1 MNSLIK
7 FTLKILFPALLIS
20 LLASP
25 ASRAQ
30 TVDDAHIQALVQ
42 QEVQRLI
49 NSEGALDA
57 AIEKGIAAYI
67 VKQRLA
73 AEDAKL
79 QQQRERSKNL
89 RPVTA
94 ERDHI
99 LGNPD
104 APITII
110 EYSDFECPFCK
121 RFHPTVIKL
130 IENNKDNVRWV
141 YRHFPLGFH
150 NPGAQ
155 KQAEASECV
164 AELNGNDAFWDYSHK
179 LYARTKSNGKGFP
192 LSNLRPLA
200 EEIGVDGDAFS
211 ACLDSGKMT
220 ARVKE
225 DIANGAMVGVTGTP
239 AAFIVNKNG
248 DAEFVAGALPLAK
261 LQSIVDKL
269 SK

>member
-1 MNSLIK
+1 MNQLMHRMRSNYIVV
-7 FTLKILFPALLIS
+7 TLFALLVS
-20 LLASP
+20 TASF
-25 ASRAQ
+25 AQ
-30 TVDDAHIQALVQ
+30 TVDDAHIQELVQ

-49 NSEGALDA
+49 NSEGVLDA
-57 AIEKGIAAYI
+57 AIEKGIGAYI
-67 VKQRLA
+67 LKQRLA
-73 AEDAKL
+73 AENEKA
-79 QQQRERSKNL
+79 QQQKQRSKNL

-99 LGNPD
+99 FGNID
-104 APITII
+104 APITLI

-121 RFHPTVIKL
+121 RFHPTVVKL
-130 IENNKDNVRWV
+130 IENNPDKVRWV

-164 AELNGNDAFWDYSHK
+164 AELNGNDAFWDYSDK
-179 LYARTKSNGKGFP
+179 LYTRTKSNGKGFP
-192 LSNLRPLA
+192 LSKLRPLA

-211 ACLDSGKMT
+211 ACLDNGNMT

-225 DIANGAMVGVTGTP
+225 DIANGSLVGVTGTP
-239 AAFIVNKNG
+239 AAFIVNQQG
-248 DAEFVAGALPLAK
+248 DAEFVAGALPLQK

>member
-1 MNSLIK
+1 MNQLTHFVRSNYIVA
-7 FTLKILFPALLIS
+7 TLFALLVS
-20 LLASP
+20 TQSF
-25 ASRAQ
+25 AQ
-30 TVDDAHIQALVQ
+30 TVDDAHIQELVQ
-42 QEVQRLI
+42 KEVQRLI
-49 NSEGALDA
+49 NSEGVLDA
-57 AIEKGIAAYI
+57 AIEKGIGTYI

-73 AEDAKL
+73 AEEAKA

-94 ERDHI
+94 KRDHI

-104 APITII
+104 APITLI

-130 IENNKDNVRWV
+130 IENNPDKVRWV

-155 KQAEASECV
+155 KQAEAAECV

-200 EEIGVDGDAFS
+200 EEIGVDGDTFS

-225 DIANGAMVGVTGTP
+225 DMANGAKVGVTGTP
-239 AAFIVNKNG
+239 AAFIVNEKG
-248 DAEFVAGALPLAK
+248 DAEFIAGALPLAK
-261 LQSIVDKL
+261 LQAIVDKL
-269 SK
+269 AK

>member
-1 MNSLIK
+1 MKYLTRLLPGK
-7 FTLKILFPALLIS
+7 FFSVIFLS
-20 LLASP
+20 LLLSP
-25 ASRAQ
+25 LGLAQ
-30 TVDDAHIQALVQ
+30 TTDEAQIQRLVQ

-49 NSEGALDA
+49 DSEGVLDA

-73 AEDAKL
+73 AEQAKA
-79 QQQRERSKNL
+79 QQQRDKSKNL

-99 LGNPD
+99 FGNPD

-121 RFHPTVIKL
+121 RFHPTVVKL
-130 IENNKDNVRWV
+130 IENNKDSLRWV

-155 KQAEASECV
+155 KQAEATECV
-164 AELNGNDAFWDYSHK
+164 AELKGNDAFWDYSDK
-179 LYARTKSNGKGFP
+179 IYSRTKSGGKGFP
-192 LSNLRPLA
+192 VSKLRSLA

-211 ACLDSGKMT
+211 TCLDSGKMT

-239 AAFIVNKNG
+239 AAFIVNEDG
-248 DAEFVAGALPLAK
+248 EAEFVAGALPLAK
-261 LQSIVDKL
+261 LQAIVDKL

>member
-1 MNSLIK
+1 MKSLSRLIQGK
-7 FTLKILFPALLIS
+7 AFSVLLLS
-20 LLASP
+20 LLLSP
-25 ASRAQ
+25 LSWAQ
-30 TVDDAHIQALVQ
+30 TVDDAHIQELVQ

-49 NSEGALDA
+49 NSEGAFDA

-73 AEDAKL
+73 VEEAKA

-99 LGNPD
+99 FGNPD

-121 RFHPTVIKL
+121 RFHPTVVKL

-164 AELNGNDAFWDYSHK
+164 AELKGNDAFWDYSDK
-179 LYARTKSNGKGFP
+179 VYKRTKSNGKGFP
-192 LSNLRPLA
+192 VSNLRPLA

-225 DIANGAMVGVTGTP
+225 DMANGVLVGVTGTP
-239 AAFIVNKNG
+239 AAFIVNQKG
-248 DAEFVAGALPLAK
+248 DAEFIAGALPLVK